1 MLNNKFAMLRTF
13 LLFSAIFFTA
23 SFAYGACS
31 GPAANAGNLQM
42 IGTVLYYC
50 DGTNWLGVNGTS
62 TGVSCTG
69 NTGRIENRSGELQ
82 YCNGTNWIATANA
95 IDHADCE
102 PTYPAGY
109 FYYSTTNS
117 GAYYSN
123 LTFYWFCDG
132 GTPRKWR
139 RMGTGVL

>member
-1 MLNNKFAMLRTF
+1 MLVTDKIDKSIILLLASIFLSWNFAH
-13 LLFSAIFFTA
+13 
-23 SFAYGACS
+23 ACT
-31 GPAANAGNLQM
+31 GPAGTAGNLQM
-42 IGTVLYYC
+42 VSTTLKYC
-50 DGTNWLGVNGTS
+50 DGTNWLDVNGTS

-95 IDHADCE
+95 IDHGSCSGQG
-102 PTYPAGY
+102 AGY
-109 FYYSTTNS
+109 FYYSSTPS

-132 GTPRKWR
+132 GTQWR